1 MSLIN
6 KALIFEHFSGRTSP
20 LQKKLIAEWLE
31 DNPNREQFYT
41 WLAEW
46 ESTFPAYDP
55 DIRLPLQ
62 RFIRHMEQPAGE
74 KPQETGAEIATRSTF
89 NTYRYAAAAAVL
101 ILLSLSAWLMRD
113 QIRFEHHYSGFGRT
127 STVLLPDGSRV
138 TLNANSLLRVP
149 RWTFGQHNRHVYL
162 EGEAEFA
169 VRHLPGHEL
178 FQVHTMDQSLITVL
192 GTEFTVYTREKMTNV
207 VLSKGKVR
215 LSPPAGDTS
224 HTMRPGE
231 KATIA
236 GGGKVMIEQLTTQQL
251 EAGLAWKQ
259 HRFVFDNTPLSE
271 VAEKIR
277 EVFGVQVNIADKN
290 LALRTATGSFP
301 ADSADELLSNMSV
314 MYSFEIVKTK
324 KQIQIIPIP

>member
-20 LQKKLIAEWLE
+20 LQKKLIAEWLQH
-31 DNPNREQFYT
+31 DRNREQFYG
-41 WLAEW
+41 WLTEW
-46 ESTFPAYDP
+46 ENTFPVYDP
-55 DIRLPLQ
+55 DIDTPLE
-62 RFIRHMEQPAGE
+62 RFTRYMQEPALS
-74 KPQETGAEIATRSTF
+74 KPAENKVSVTPRNTF
-89 NTYRYAAAAAVL
+89 ILYRYAAVVL
-101 ILLSLSAWLMRD
+101 LMLVAGGWFARD
-113 QIRFEHHYSGFGRT
+113 QIRFEHHYADFGRT
-127 STVLLPDGSRV
+127 SIVRLSDGSQV

-149 RWTFGQHNRHVYL
+149 RWTFGKANRHVYL

-169 VRHLPGHEL
+169 VRHLPGHQL
-178 FQVHTMDQSLITVL
+178 FQVHTMDHSLITVL
-192 GTEFTVYTREKMTNV
+192 GTEFTVYTREKETNV

-231 KATIA
+231 RATIA
-236 GGGKVMIEQLTTQQL
+236 DGGKVRIEQLTAQQL

-259 HRFVFDNTPLSE
+259 HRFVFNNTPLSE
-271 VAEKIR
+271 VAAKIR
-277 EVFGVQVNIADKN
+277 EVFGVQVSITDKS

-301 ADSADELLSNMSV
+301 AESAEELLTNMSI
-314 MYSFEIVKTK
+314 MYSFEIVKVK